1 VTLPRLSGPRVA
13 LVPLPRALA
22 RAVVRGD
29 DPAPALLPLGLQA
42 GAGWPHRDTADA
54 LRPLAEHGACDADG
68 GWLIVVE
75 GAVVGECGWRG
86 GPDHYGDVL
95 LDYGLAGSARGRGL
109 GTEAVAVLCS
119 WAERQ
124 PGVRRLVAEVLTGNE
139 PSVRLLRRLGF
150 DEESG
155 DPPFTRWTRT
165 RTQRVRGR
173 HVC

>member
-13 LVPLPRALA
+13 LVPVPRAVA
-22 RAVVRGD
+22 CAVVDGS
-29 DPAPALLPLGLQA
+29 DPAPSLPRGLRA
-42 GAGWPHRDTADA
+42 GDGWPSGDTVDA
-54 LRPLAEHGACDADG
+54 LRPLAEHGADDSDG
-68 GWLIVVE
+68 GWLIVAA

-86 GPDHYGDVL
+86 GPDHHGDVL
-95 LDYGLAGSARGRGL
+95 LGYGVAAPARGRGL
-109 GTEAVAVLCS
+109 GTEAVALLCA

-124 PGVRRLVAEVLTGNE
+124 PGVHRLVAEVLAGNE

-150 DEESG
+150 DEERG

-165 RTQRVRGR
+165 RRQRVRGR